1 MAKNDYCRP
10 GGRSGVQ
17 EKQTNKQ
24 TNKQKTK
31 ELPCSLMYAN
41 KK

>member
-1 MAKNDYCRP
+1 MGWPKTITAGQV
-10 GGRSGVQ
+10 GGLEFR
-17 EKQTNKQ
+17 KNKQ